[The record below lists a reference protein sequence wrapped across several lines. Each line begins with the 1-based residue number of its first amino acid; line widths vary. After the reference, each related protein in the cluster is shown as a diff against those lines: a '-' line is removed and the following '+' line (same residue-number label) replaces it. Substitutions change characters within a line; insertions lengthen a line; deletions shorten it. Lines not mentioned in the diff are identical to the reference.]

1 MLFFDYGRCLSKI
14 DVSKTAR
21 HLHLCITLTASQSNN
36 WPTTTLNPSVMLARL
51 ADRSADHARMW
62 TESVVPLKRYPYR
75 DTDKHPDFSNK
86 RLDGGLAARSWDI
99 NVIVRP
105 PGSSQDRS
113 SDSIQ
118 IPFPNITILFQNGQF
133 SGYRSHSA
141 DVSLRG

>member
-1 MLFFDYGRCLSKI
+1 MFVQDRRIVNGSALALMHNVDS
-14 DVSKTAR
+14 VSKQRLAYN
-21 HLHLCITLTASQSNN
+21 HSE
-36 WPTTTLNPSVMLARL
+36 PSVMLARL

-86 RLDGGLAARSWDI
+86 KIDSGLAARSWDI

-118 IPFPNITILFQNGQF
+118 TPFPNITILFQNGQF